1 MIIDEVHAFP
11 IHAGANPTT
20 RPRLPEREDAAPI
33 VSPMRRYPDLLPDW
47 QGRWKDLACV
57 VRARDGTWGFGL
69 GCFSPPAASV
79 INDHLGPLITGQNC
93 MATEKLFDVMQRA
106 TAHYGTSGLA
116 SYAISAVDMALWD
129 LKGKVLQRP
138 VYELLGG
145 PQKASIPCY
154 ASATGHNYGIE
165 NSIEW
170 FLELGF
176 RAIKVFFRHGPS
188 DDMEGLRRN
197 EELVARARELI
208 GDERE
213 LMVDAWMSFDVEYV
227 VRLSEALRPY
237 RIKWFEDCLRPED
250 LGSYARL
257 RQRIPHQI
265 LATGEH
271 WYSIPPFA
279 FAAAGG
285 LVDIFQPDIRWVGG
299 ISAAL
304 RICHLAEGHG
314 QSVLAHGGMNY
325 PYGQHLSFA
334 MPAIAW
340 GERSEG
346 VSPPGVPLTE
356 MVRLP
361 GTAVIE
367 NGDLVPSE
375 TPGFGLEI
383 TREWL
388 EERAA

>member
-1 MIIDEVHAFP
+1 
-11 IHAGANPTT
+11 
-20 RPRLPEREDAAPI
+20 
-33 VSPMRRYPDLLPDW
+33 MRRYPELLPVW

-69 GCFSPPAASV
+69 GGFSPPAASV

-93 MATEKLFDVMQRA
+93 
-106 TAHYGTSGLA
+106 
-116 SYAISAVDMALWD
+116 
-129 LKGKVLQRP
+129 
-138 VYELLGG
+138 
-145 PQKASIPCY
+145 
-154 ASATGHNYGIE
+154 
-165 NSIEW
+165 IEW

-227 VRLSEALRPY
+227 VRLFEALRPY

-250 LGSYARL
+250 LDSYARL

-265 LATGEH
+265 LAAGEH

-279 FAAAGG
+279 FAAARG
-285 LVDIFQPDIRWVGG
+285 LVDIFQPDIRWV
-299 ISAAL
+299 
-304 RICHLAEGHG
+304 
-314 QSVLAHGGMNY
+314 
-325 PYGQHLSFA
+325 A

-346 VSPPGVPLTE
+346 VSPPGVPLAE

-375 TPGFGLEI
+375 APGFGLEI